1 MTIAVGYSEQFGIL
15 LSKVNA
21 LEAKKSF
28 KENNVSGGIEPKDD
42 VNGTQYFSSLL
53 FSLDGAQMTIVARAR
68 FSLGSLVFTGKTVIL
83 VQCWFKIVVFFKLGK
98 VGNWKGFSWINIFKM
113 VRFNST
119 VTCVCALPMK
129 QTRAC
134 KISWKIDTG
143 V

>member
-15 LSKVNA
+15 LSDVNA

-83 VQCWFKIVVFFKLGK
+83 VQCWFKIVVFF
-98 VGNWKGFSWINIFKM
+98 
-113 VRFNST
+113 
-119 VTCVCALPMK
+119 
-129 QTRAC
+129 
-134 KISWKIDTG
+134 
-143 V
+143 